1 MLRAVH
7 GWMFINHLT
16 DPTVNGFQI
25 DFKSMRRF
33 YHLFSLGSQGD
44 ARHGSEGGRRGA
56 FCGIEE
62 FRAVPHAILLRSS
75 SSTSWYRTQL

>member
-1 MLRAVH
+1 MRAVH
-7 GWMFINHLT
+7 GWMFINHLA

-62 FRAVPHAILLRSS
+62 LRAVSG
-75 SSTSWYRTQL
+75 TSL